1 MASIAF
7 TSSLLSM
14 TSLESLATST
24 SSLSVHTSGRPGRP
38 GLQRRQ
44 QHGRR
49 RRRQRIDAH
58 APPHHRAAAIDG
70 LRQRWPPLAFF
81 SYRPA
86 ASIRYITA
94 GVRMQWYLSMSRA
107 TKDRYTELDREIVVR
122 EYREIYR
129 EERVFIEKRERERM
143 RERMRDWQRKGK
155 SYKMMLGP
163 VVR

>member
-24 SSLSVHTSGRPGRP
+24 SSLSVHTSGRQSRP
-38 GLQRRQ
+38 
-44 QHGRR
+44 RR
-49 RRRQRIDAH
+49 RCRQRHQRIAAH

-122 EYREIYR
+122 EIYR